1 MLASQSQGFVF
12 LFVCFVFTPVSIT
25 FKTVLG
31 PKKELY
37 SIIYW
42 ITQCLFKRYV
52 DLTTHSCLAVVVL
65 GWRSMFE
72 NTVFYYFLNL
82 IWASLVAQLVKNLP
96 AMQGIRVQSLFWED
110 PLEKEMAT
118 HYSTLAWKIS
128 WTEEPGEL

>member
-1 MLASQSQGFVF
+1 M
-12 LFVCFVFTPVSIT
+12 
-25 FKTVLG
+25 
-31 PKKELY
+31 
-37 SIIYW
+37 
-42 ITQCLFKRYV
+42 
-52 DLTTHSCLAVVVL
+52 HSCLAVVIL

-96 AMQGIRVQSLFWED
+96 AMQEMRVQSLFWED

-118 HYSTLAWKIS
+118 HSSTFAWKIS